1 MTAIATVKAVL
12 YHRVWFGLIKLVTPM
27 SDETFFINSLVKVLL
42 FFIEIGTMEVRKILE
57 ESNGM
62 DNRTSVQT
70 V

>member
-1 MTAIATVKAVL
+1 FFICFHKPHLA
-12 YHRVWFGLIKLVTPM
+12 FGPIFYDKRL
-27 SDETFFINSLVKVLL
+27 TFFLNSLVKVLL